1 MADSILL
8 QNLNTADLTQLI
20 KDGVKSQLKDFK
32 ETFNTHNPD
41 ELLTRTETC
50 KFLQIDS
57 STLWHWTNKGK
68 VIAYGIGNRRYY
80 KKAELLESLK
90 ELITNDIV
98 KLSENF
104 EHLEKTTDDILQE
117 LSNSISKIDFE
128 ILAFPDIETVK
139 KQIEDLK
146 EFVYN
151 EDGTYNKDNKAE
163 FDKYKKLNKRLTG
176 YKLSKNHYLVLCIE
190 QLLKIAKANNW
201 GLCKKNGFI
210 YLYNGCYWSEINK
223 ESFQSFL
230 GNVSSKMSYLNSLW
244 QMLICQRQRL
254 TKRMY

>member
-80 KKAELLESLK
+80 KKAELLKSLK
-90 ELITNDIV
+90 QL
-98 KLSENF
+98 
-104 EHLEKTTDDILQE
+104 
-117 LSNSISKIDFE
+117 
-128 ILAFPDIETVK
+128 K
-139 KQIEDLK
+139 K
-146 EFVYN
+146 
-151 EDGTYNKDNKAE
+151 
-163 FDKYKKLNKRLTG
+163 
-176 YKLSKNHYLVLCIE
+176 
-190 QLLKIAKANNW
+190 
-201 GLCKKNGFI
+201 
-210 YLYNGCYWSEINK
+210 
-223 ESFQSFL
+223 
-230 GNVSSKMSYLNSLW
+230 
-244 QMLICQRQRL
+244 
-254 TKRMY
+254 